1 MLKKKFVKSHADENS
16 IGIFSEKTVAH
27 SAHERASIYHGW
39 LKKLIGEHISW

>member
-1 MLKKKFVKSHADENS
+1 MRLKIQLHSTSEN
-16 IGIFSEKTVAH
+16 IVPH